1 MTRTVRIDDE
11 VFEAL
16 QALAEPLVDTPN
28 SALRKLLKLDLP
40 ASGSTPAGQKTDD
53 QGEAGFPQHGLAE
66 FLADGRLKAGQ
77 RLVWNRR
84 NLRRKYRAEVLDNG
98 NLRVEGL
105 RVFGTPSRAATVI
118 AGNQQNGKHVWCTE
132 AGVRLEDL

>member
-1 MTRTVRIDDE
+1 VTRTIRIDDE

-40 ASGSTPAGQKTDD
+40 SSGGTPATQESDD
-53 QGEAGFPQHGLAE
+53 QGEAGFPQYGLADY
-66 FLADGRLKAGQ
+66 LRDRRLKAGQ
-77 RLVWNRR
+77 RLVWRRR
-84 NLRRKYRAEVLDNG
+84 NLRRDYRAEVLSNG

-118 AGNQQNGKHVWCTE
+118 AGNQQNGLHVWRTE
-132 AGVRLEDL
+132 DGVRLEDL

>member
-1 MTRTVRIDDE
+1 MTRTIRIDDE

-40 ASGSTPAGQKTDD
+40 ASGGTPADPETDD
-53 QGEAGFPQHGLAE
+53 QGEEGLPQYGLAD
-66 FLADGRLKAGQ
+66 FLKDGRLKAGQ

-84 NLRRKYRAEVLDNG
+84 NLRREYRAEVLGNG

-105 RVFGTPSRAATVI
+105 RVFGTPSRAAVVI
-118 AGNQQNGKHVWCTE
+118 AGNQQSGMRVWCTE
-132 AGVRLEDL
+132 DGVRLMDL